1 MTTRGPLGK
10 LAAFVGYSWGLML
23 AFVPLLDVARTAT
36 VWAPGRTLVVA
47 SWVVGLGSAY
57 ALLRFRPSVRVDT
70 TWLFGIV
77 TVLVTSLL
85 EALGPAAGSRL
96 IGSAYPPLVLGLH
109 WTAAVLLAYVLTF
122 GDGWRDAKR
131 GLRSAD

>member
-23 AFVPLLDVARTAT
+23 AFMPLLQVVQTAT
-36 VWAPGRTLVVA
+36 LWAPGRGLVNV
-47 SWVVGLGSAY
+47 SWVVGFGSAY

-70 TWLFGIV
+70 TWVFGIV
-77 TVLVTSLL
+77 TVLVTALL
-85 EALGPAAGSRL
+85 ESLGPVAGNRL
-96 IGSAYPPLVLGLH
+96 VGSAYPPLVLGLH

-122 GDGWRDAKR
+122 GDGWQDVKR